1 MQYED
6 EIVGKDAGG
15 KQSPEEQQNTSDRKE
30 SLGKNA
36 LLLLRDIAI
45 AIGVIILILQFVK
58 PTIVFEH
65 SMENTLHPED
75 YVFLARQAYTFG
87 EIQHG
92 DIIVFESNLLDER
105 GVKKN
110 LIKRVIGLPGD
121 VLSIHDDAVYRN
133 DERLYEPYTRDGVTL
148 GEMTQI
154 TVPADA
160 IFVMGDNREKSTD
173 SRSEEV
179 GFIPVEKVSGKV
191 VFRLFPISSAG
202 RVG

>member
-1 MQYED
+1 MQYEN
-6 EIVGKDAGG
+6 EIVGKDAG
-15 KQSPEEQQNTSDRKE
+15 QSQPEEWQDTLDNKVNVGRS
-30 SLGKNA
+30 A
-36 LLLLRDIAI
+36 LFLLRDILI
-45 AIGVIILILQFVK
+45 AVGVIILVLQFIK

-87 EIQHG
+87 DVKFG
-92 DIIVFESNLLDER
+92 DIVVFESTLLDER

-121 VLSIHDDAVYRN
+121 VIAIQEDAVYRN
-133 DERLYEPYTRDGVTL
+133 GDRLYEPYTKDGVTL
-148 GEMTQI
+148 GEMSPI

-160 IFVMGDNREKSTD
+160 YFVMGDNRLVSTD
-173 SRSEEV
+173 SRSEAV
-179 GFIPVEKVSGKV
+179 GFVQEDKLEGKV

-202 RVG
+202 RIN